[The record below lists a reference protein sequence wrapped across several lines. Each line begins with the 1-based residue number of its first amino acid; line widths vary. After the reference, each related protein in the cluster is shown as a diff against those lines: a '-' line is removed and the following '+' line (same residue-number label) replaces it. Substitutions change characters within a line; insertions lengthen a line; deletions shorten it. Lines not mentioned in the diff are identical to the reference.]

1 MVSFYSN
8 VLSLNKQ
15 RASLFPEML
24 DFFIQHTLFY
34 SELFCKTAFT
44 QKRCTAGKLPDPAG
58 SAPFRISCRCPLQIN
73 DLAAVDCTTIR
84 LQGLTDRS
92 VERRQIFPGPDLL
105 HLQGFAG
112 AHRKTDFVQI
122 QICYY
127 AFVL

>member
-44 QKRCTAGKLPDPAG
+44 QKRCTAPVDKFPISSPIQLGQLL
-58 SAPFRISCRCPLQIN
+58 SAFQR
-73 DLAAVDCTTIR
+73 
-84 LQGLTDRS
+84 
-92 VERRQIFPGPDLL
+92 
-105 HLQGFAG
+105 
-112 AHRKTDFVQI
+112 
-122 QICYY
+122 
-127 AFVL
+127 